1 MSFSVELWDGYDL
14 VYNNFNLHRRGL
26 KDFIYML
33 NEKHNYELDF
43 AKGMKKIYDM
53 NYAVTKMSSLQNGI
67 LAFKNDLV
75 NQYNYTLEFVNSLR
89 EEVIDPL
96 KQIMTEQNNSGKI
109 LNNEAKKVER
119 DYRDNFEKMERAKI
133 GRAHV

>member
-1 MSFSVELWDGYDL
+1 
-14 VYNNFNLHRRGL
+14 
-26 KDFIYML
+26 ML

-53 NYAVTKMSSLQNGI
+53 NYAVTKMPSLQNGI

-109 LNNEAKKVER
+109 LVNEAKKEI
-119 DYRDNFEKMERAKI
+119 DSLAELEKAIQAFQEAKGKQIFSQI
-133 GRAHV
+133 GPKGGSIDK